1 MAADNADRE
10 RWGALFAKLDANK
23 DGKIEV
29 SELAAALR
37 DLQGVSANEATTEAE
52 VSLE

>member
-37 DLQGVSANEATTEAE
+37 DQIDEDAEGFFATWFRMRT
-52 VSLE
+52 